1 MNMYAEENMDL
12 FKVSQLLRAKRKNA
26 SHEIVVS
33 PYLVGPKMKFHNFIG
48 TLLYLINETETKEA
62 LKPFSTKT
70 VFYYERNIIK
80 YSSILYLKVN
90 DDIHII
96 SGSVYESGICP
107 AEYHILLK
115 NDSDIPILCTDLPM
129 IVPPE
134 VISSIVYKILY
145 PYYRDGGKSFYNKF
159 KDSMIEEMFG
169 LESEDCIIMKP
180 LKVTANSSIF
190 NYESEEKTP
199 LKEENLD
206 LFKVSAL
213 LRYKRKNRSNEIIVE
228 PSITGPRLSFY
239 YFAKFAFDQYDRI
252 EDLLKTNYA
261 KTVFYGENGNIKYS
275 SVIYSKENGDIK
287 IVSGSVYE
295 ESGDCPI
302 DYILLLKEDG
312 NIPVVCKDLTEN
324 NPKEEVGSIVF
335 KVLYHYYKNGGK
347 SFYNKFREYT
357 EEIFGLESKECAIMK
372 PLKVSLNSLLF
383 EDKEKYPIKEENL
396 LVGPEEAVKED
407 TKEENSP
414 AESVE
419 EDEENLLLIAPKE
432 TNKEEENASKESAK
446 EEEEE
451 NLLVG
456 PNEAAVKE
464 EENLSAEPEE
474 TVNESGK
481 TFNAAKQFSKPYN
494 AGGDSTKSNKKLEK
508 KLLKHVMPPDN
519 FTIEFDCG
527 NKKKAVVGIVIDHIT
542 IWRKNNK
549 IDFKKSFVSFTE
561 YRCKDTPVKKDKNF
575 AAFKKYLENKKMKR
589 TWFLPGLFNCKVSVA

>member
-275 SVIYSKENGDIK
+275 TVIYSKENGDIK

-335 KVLYHYYKNGGK
+335 KVLYPYYKNGGK

-383 EDKEKYPIKEENL
+383 EDKEKYSIKEENL

-414 AESVE
+414 AESAE

-432 TNKEEENASKESAK
+432 ASVEEENASEESTK

-456 PNEAAVKE
+456 PNEAAAKE
-464 EENLSAEPEE
+464 EENLPTEPEE
-474 TVNESGK
+474 TVNESAK

-494 AGGDSTKSNKKLEK
+494 AGCGKNKANKKLQK

-519 FTIEFDCG
+519 FTIEFDCD
-527 NKKKAVVGIVIDHIT
+527 NKKKSVMGIVIDHIT
-542 IWRKNNK
+542 IWKKNNK

-561 YRCKDTPVKKDKNF
+561 YRCKDVPVKKDKKF
-575 AAFKKYLENKKMKR
+575 GAFKKYLENKKMKR